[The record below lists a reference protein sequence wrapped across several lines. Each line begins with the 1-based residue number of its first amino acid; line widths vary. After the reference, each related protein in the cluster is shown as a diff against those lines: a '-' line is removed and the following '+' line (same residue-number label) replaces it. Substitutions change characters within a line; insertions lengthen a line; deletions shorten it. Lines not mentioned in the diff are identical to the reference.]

1 MRRISDAEALRQFA
15 ESFDGP
21 ALDQIVASMANS
33 IFVGVPSVGADTDL
47 RAEQIAA
54 VRATAR
60 GFLTSL
66 LDDPWVAPKMPAAL
80 GDLART
86 MASRGFELTTLI
98 KTTRQAQSVYWPELM
113 ASAEEKMADPAVRMR
128 VLVLAFKRFS
138 QFLEHEL
145 EGAVAEFQLERDRL
159 MRGATARR
167 NETIRALLDGDGVN
181 TDAASRTLAYDLRRH
196 HTALALWEPS
206 ARPGALDRLEAFAR
220 EVMAAVNTTS
230 ILIAPSS
237 PHGLW
242 AWIGTRAPL
251 SRADVAGVKS
261 IPAQPGMRV
270 AIGQTG
276 PGTAGFTQSHE
287 EARAAQRIADTGAV
301 DTSIVWHADV
311 EIASLL
317 SHDVKGMRA
326 LVRREVAALATAGA
340 ATAKLRATTLAYLR
354 NACSPTAAARELGTH
369 KNTVRYRIE
378 QVESA
383 LGRRLEGQEL
393 GLQLAL
399 LLVETLGDEVLT
411 DPSG

>member
-1 MRRISDAEALRQFA
+1 MRLVSDAEALRQFA
-15 ESFDGP
+15 ESVDVP
-21 ALDQIVASMANS
+21 ALEQIVSSMVDA
-33 IFVGVPSVGADTDL
+33 IFSGVPSVGADTDL

-66 LDDPWVAPKMPAAL
+66 SDEPWVAPKMPAAL

-113 ASAEEKMADPAVRMR
+113 ASAEEKLADPAVRMR
-128 VLVLAFKRFS
+128 VLVLAFNRFS

-167 NETIRALLDGDGVN
+167 NETIRALLDGDSVN
-181 TDAASRTLAYDLRRH
+181 IDAASRTLAYDLRRH

-206 ARPGALDRLEAFAR
+206 ARPGALDRLEALAR
-220 EVMAAVNTTS
+220 EVMATLKSSS
-230 ILIAPSS
+230 ILITPSS
-237 PHGLW
+237 SHGLW
-242 AWIGTRAPL
+242 VWIGTRTPL
-251 SRADVAGVKS
+251 SRADVTGVKA
-261 IPAQPGMRV
+261 IPFQSDLRV
-270 AIGQTG
+270 AIGQTT

-317 SHDVKGMRA
+317 SHDGKGMRA
-326 LVRREVAALATAGA
+326 LVRREVAALSTADA
-340 ATAKLRATTLAYLR
+340 ATAKLRTTTQAYLR

-378 QVESA
+378 QVERA
-383 LGRRLEGQEL
+383 LERRLEGQEL
-393 GLQLAL
+393 RLQLAL
-399 LLVETLGDEVLT
+399 MLVETLGDEVLP
-411 DPSG
+411 DPSR